1 MHTLHLR
8 RTIIKE
14 HSLTHRSSQNNIV
27 MRCLSLNYL
36 LGKRKCNSAILKNS
50 ELSKDLFYKL
60 QFHSL
65 ADFNTCCQRGAQ
77 VEAHRIN
84 SHLIYP
90 SSLIRTHSHTCI
102 HPSIQTFST
111 TDPPTPTHT
120 HTNTYQQPTHT
131 PVLRKKSI
139 LTYKQANEQIRLSIF
154 ILFSLSIFLTHSL
167 THTLSNWHT
176 LTCPHTHTHAHTHL
190 NALTRTTQE
199 NTNTWRD
206 DWILHGWFAT
216 KKKEEEGS
224 DACFNK
230 NGNYDSISNQLISRS
245 GLLRKYGLSKPAP
258 PGAVYRNERREG
270 SGL

>member
-1 MHTLHLR
+1 MHTPKHTNFFNYR
-8 RTIIKE
+8 P
-14 HSLTHRSSQNNIV
+14 THP
-27 MRCLSLNYL
+27 
-36 LGKRKCNSAILKNS
+36 
-50 ELSKDLFYKL
+50 
-60 QFHSL
+60 H
-65 ADFNTCCQRGAQ
+65 
-77 VEAHRIN
+77 
-84 SHLIYP
+84 
-90 SSLIRTHSHTCI
+90 
-102 HPSIQTFST
+102 
-111 TDPPTPTHT
+111 THT
-120 HTNTYQQPTHT
+120 HKHISATYSHPRAQKKIHLDIQASEWTNTSEHIHSLLALY
-131 PVLRKKSI
+131 
-139 LTYKQANEQIRLSIF
+139 
-154 ILFSLSIFLTHSL
+154 LFDTL
-167 THTLSNWHT
+167 THTHSQT
-176 LTCPHTHTHAHTHL
+176 DTRSPARTHTHAHTHL